1 MGKQFPKRIT
11 ANRSKYD
18 LLIKLKATSTKII
31 ETGKTFVRMESNE
44 KGSVSGKFYEGTHW
58 DTADTI
64 MKEDGTSEWKINFMH
79 ITNKGETLIGR
90 GSGISHDPDSKGISR
105 LKGDGTMWTPSPRL
119 SQLNGAKWTC
129 NGSTNII
136 KEETK
141 VYCTLHPLPR
151 LDSKNETGYTNKD
164 PSPIKQRIK
173 MKKGSKSSSSSSSSN
188 RAKSKSR
195 SAKKGKPVSSSSSSS
210 IVRSK
215 VKQRKRRSGRS
226 GQEKIASSTGIVT
239 EPRSNVSI
247 SGKEKI
253 PTKKEPGS
261 GNIINTTSQE
271 TELTEYQPQT
281 KEYKIV
287 EEKKALDE
295 QEEPLSAKARE
306 AGQTL
311 KDLIIS
317 FSRKAKAVTEN
328 TAQEIKSKSID
339 ISTTIDTKDIQSL
352 GANINSII
360 TTFDDTMAEIRK
372 EGYDEQERLLADY
385 KKFLEVQIK
394 VVNAR
399 LELAKHLKAGS

>member
-1 MGKQFPKRIT
+1 MAKQFPKRIT
-11 ANRSKYD
+11 VNRSKYD

-31 ETGKTFVRMESNE
+31 ETAQTFVRMETNE
-44 KGSVSGKFYEGTHW
+44 KGSVSGNFYHGTHW
-58 DTADTI
+58 DTADTT

-79 ITNKGETLIGR
+79 ITNKGETLIGH
-90 GSGISHDPDSKGISR
+90 GSGIADDPDSRGISR

-129 NGSTNII
+129 NGSTNIL

-141 VYCTLHPLPR
+141 VYCTLHPPPR
-151 LDSKNETGYTNKD
+151 LDSKKETGYTNKD
-164 PSPIKQRIK
+164 PSPIKRRIR
-173 MKKGSKSSSSSSSSN
+173 MKKGSKSSSSSSST
-188 RAKSKSR
+188 A
-195 SAKKGKPVSSSSSSS
+195 
-210 IVRSK
+210 RSK
-215 VKQRKRRSGRS
+215 VKQPKRRSAQSR
-226 GQEKIASSTGIVT
+226 QEKITSSTSVVT
-239 EPRSNVSI
+239 
-247 SGKEKI
+247 
-253 PTKKEPGS
+253 
-261 GNIINTTSQE
+261 Q
-271 TELTEYQPQT
+271 YQPQT
-281 KEYKIV
+281 KEYRIV
-287 EEKKALDE
+287 EEKKVLDE
-295 QEEPLSAKARE
+295 QEEPLRAKAKE

-328 TAQEIKSKSID
+328 TAQEIKSKSMD

-399 LELAKHLKAGS
+399 LELAKHLKPGS

>member
-1 MGKQFPKRIT
+1 MAKQFPKRIT
-11 ANRSKYD
+11 VNRSKYD
-18 LLIKLKATSTKII
+18 LLIKLRATSTKII
-31 ETGKTFVRMESNE
+31 ETGQTFVRMETNE
-44 KGSVSGKFYEGTHW
+44 KGSVSGKFYHGTHW
-58 DTADTI
+58 DTADTT

-79 ITNKGETLIGR
+79 ITNKGETLIGH
-90 GSGISHDPDSKGISR
+90 GSGIADDPDSRGISR

-129 NGSTNII
+129 NGSTNIL

-141 VYCTLHPLPR
+141 VYCILHPPPR
-151 LDSKNETGYTNKD
+151 LDSKKETGYTNKD
-164 PSPIKQRIK
+164 PSPIKRRIR

-188 RAKSKSR
+188 KAKSKSR
-195 SAKKGKPVSSSSSSS
+195 SAKKGKPVSSSSTA
-210 IVRSK
+210 RSK
-215 VKQRKRRSGRS
+215 VKQPKRRSAQSR
-226 GQEKIASSTGIVT
+226 QEKITSSTSVVT
-239 EPRSNVSI
+239 R
-247 SGKEKI
+247 
-253 PTKKEPGS
+253 
-261 GNIINTTSQE
+261 
-271 TELTEYQPQT
+271 YQPQT
-281 KEYKIV
+281 KEYRIV
-287 EEKKALDE
+287 EEKKVLDE
-295 QEEPLSAKARE
+295 QEEPLRAKAKE

-328 TAQEIKSKSID
+328 TAQEIKSKSMD

-399 LELAKHLKAGS
+399 LELAKHLKPGS

>member
-1 MGKQFPKRIT
+1 MAKQFPKRIT
-11 ANRSKYD
+11 VNRSKYD

-31 ETGKTFVRMESNE
+31 ETGQTFVRMETNE
-44 KGSVSGKFYEGTHW
+44 KGSVSGNFYHGTHW

-90 GSGISHDPDSKGISR
+90 GSGIADDPDSRGISR

-129 NGSTNII
+129 NGSTNIM

-141 VYCTLHPLPR
+141 VYCTLHPSPR
-151 LDSKNETGYTNKD
+151 LDSKKETGYTNKD
-164 PSPIKQRIK
+164 PSPIKRRIR
-173 MKKGSKSSSSSSSSN
+173 MKKGSKSSSSSSSN
-188 RAKSKSR
+188 KAKSKSR

-210 IVRSK
+210 TARSK
-215 VKQRKRRSGRS
+215 VKQPKRRSAHSR
-226 GQEKIASSTGIVT
+226 QKKISSRTSVVT
-239 EPRSNVSI
+239 EPQSNDSMA
-247 SGKEKI
+247 E
-253 PTKKEPGS
+253 TKKMSTKEEP
-261 GNIINTTSQE
+261 ISQE
-271 TELTEYQPQT
+271 MGFTEYQPQT
-281 KEYKIV
+281 KEYRIV

-295 QEEPLSAKARE
+295 QEEPLRAKAKE

-328 TAQEIKSKSID
+328 TAQEIKSKSMD

-394 VVNAR
+394 VVDTR
-399 LELAKHLKAGS
+399 LELAKHLKPGS

>member
-1 MGKQFPKRIT
+1 MAKQFPKRIT
-11 ANRSKYD
+11 VNRSKYD
-18 LLIKLKATSTKII
+18 LLIKLRATSTKII
-31 ETGKTFVRMESNE
+31 ETGQTFVRMETNE
-44 KGSVSGKFYEGTHW
+44 KGSVSGKFYHGTHW
-58 DTADTI
+58 DTADTT

-79 ITNKGETLIGR
+79 ITNKGETLIGH
-90 GSGISHDPDSKGISR
+90 GSGIADDPDSRGISR

-129 NGSTNII
+129 NGSTNIL

-141 VYCTLHPLPR
+141 VYCTLHPPPR
-151 LDSKNETGYTNKD
+151 LDSKKETGYTNKD
-164 PSPIKQRIK
+164 PSPIKRRIR
-173 MKKGSKSSSSSSSSN
+173 MKKGSKSSSSSSST
-188 RAKSKSR
+188 A
-195 SAKKGKPVSSSSSSS
+195 
-210 IVRSK
+210 RSK
-215 VKQRKRRSGRS
+215 VKQPKRRSAQSR
-226 GQEKIASSTGIVT
+226 QEKITSSTSVVT
-239 EPRSNVSI
+239 
-247 SGKEKI
+247 
-253 PTKKEPGS
+253 
-261 GNIINTTSQE
+261 Q
-271 TELTEYQPQT
+271 YQPQT
-281 KEYKIV
+281 KEYRIV
-287 EEKKALDE
+287 EEKKVLDE
-295 QEEPLSAKARE
+295 QEEPLRAKAKE

-328 TAQEIKSKSID
+328 TAQEIKSKSMD

-399 LELAKHLKAGS
+399 LELAKHLKPGS

>member
-31 ETGKTFVRMESNE
+31 ETGKTFVRIESNE

-90 GSGISHDPDSKGISR
+90 GSGIADDPDSRGISR

-129 NGSTNII
+129 NGSTNIM

-141 VYCTLHPLPR
+141 VYCTLHPSPR
-151 LDSKNETGYTNKD
+151 LDSKKETGYTNKD
-164 PSPIKQRIK
+164 PSPIKRRIR
-173 MKKGSKSSSSSSSSN
+173 MKKGSKSSSSSSSN
-188 RAKSKSR
+188 KAKSKSR
-195 SAKKGKPVSSSSSSS
+195 SAKKGKPVSSSSTA
-210 IVRSK
+210 RSK
-215 VKQRKRRSGRS
+215 VKQPKRRSAHSR
-226 GQEKIASSTGIVT
+226 QKKISSRTSVVT
-239 EPRSNVSI
+239 EPQSNDSMA
-247 SGKEKI
+247 E
-253 PTKKEPGS
+253 TKKMSTKEEP
-261 GNIINTTSQE
+261 ISQE
-271 TELTEYQPQT
+271 MGFTEYQPQT
-281 KEYKIV
+281 KEYRIV

-295 QEEPLSAKARE
+295 QEEPLRAKAKE

-328 TAQEIKSKSID
+328 TAQEIKSKSMD

-394 VVNAR
+394 VVDTR
-399 LELAKHLKAGS
+399 LELAKHLKPGS